1 MQNKI
6 AKEASLSFAGMTF
19 GQVVRYLFTILVSR
33 LAGAE
38 LLGFYAI
45 GNTITRLSEVTAKMG
60 LDEGVLKFVSRD
72 SSDRDSVLS
81 SIGTAIKFS
90 LLGSIALMLLQFFFS
105 DWLAVHFFNE
115 VDPYLVLILKCYA
128 LSIPFAS
135 LMSIMANSTQGYKTL
150 RYKILVTEIL
160 NSSFLLSFFI
170 FLGLVLNYKFAIL
183 FSPLITMVSAFM
195 AIGIVLFKKFDISP
209 MNLIKSSM
217 DYTLVSFS
225 IPIMFAAVIST
236 LLHWIDIL
244 MIGAFLDVTEV
255 GLYHPAAR
263 TSGLI
268 RVIFISFASIFS
280 PIISEL
286 HAKKDFSTMNYY
298 FKLVTRWI
306 LIITIPV
313 VILFLLVPEKIM
325 LIFGA
330 EFSQTKSAF
339 SILVFSAFIQA
350 LFGLGGS
357 ALVMTGYSKI
367 NLYNII
373 FAIILNIAIN
383 FILIP
388 KIGLEGAAIGTLCA
402 LLSIGVLRLVE
413 NIYLNNLFP
422 FNFHNFK
429 PIIAG
434 LFTFGI
440 IYYSSIVSLIDGFA
454 SVLFLAMIVSVVF
467 IFIVYLIG
475 FENEEKDVIKST
487 IQTIKEKFNER

>member
-6 AKEASLSFAGMTF
+6 AKEASLSFVGMTF
-19 GQVVRYLFTILVSR
+19 GQIVRYMFTILVSR

-72 SSDRDSVLS
+72 SSNRKSVVD
-81 SIGTAIKFS
+81 SIGSAVKISF
-90 LLGSIALMLLQFFFS
+90 LGSATLMILQFFLS
-105 DWLAVHFFNE
+105 DWLAIEFFNE
-115 VDPYLVLILKCYA
+115 TDPYLILVLKCYA
-128 LSIPFAS
+128 FSLPFAA
-135 LMSIMANSTQGYKTL
+135 LMSILVNSTQGYKTL
-150 RYKILVTEIL
+150 RYKILVSEVL
-160 NSSFLLSFFI
+160 NSSFLLTFFI
-170 FLGLVLNYKFAIL
+170 FLGITFDYKVAIL
-183 FSPLITMVSAFM
+183 FSPLITMVFAFIV
-195 AIGIVLFKKFDISP
+195 IGFILFKKFGIGPIDIG
-209 MNLIKSSM
+209 KSSM
-217 DYTLVSFS
+217 DYSLLSFS

-236 LLHWIDIL
+236 FLHWIDIL
-244 MIGAFLDVTEV
+244 MIGAYLNVTEV

-286 HAKKDFSTMNYY
+286 HAKKDFPTMNYY

-306 LIITIPV
+306 LIVTIPV
-313 VILFLLVPEKIM
+313 VILFLLIPEKIM

-330 EFSQTKSAF
+330 EFSVTKSAF
-339 SILVFSAFIQA
+339 SILVLSAFIQA
-350 LFGLGGS
+350 MFGLGGS
-357 ALVMTGYSKI
+357 ALVMTGHSRI

-373 FAIILNIAIN
+373 FAIILNVVIN
-383 FILIP
+383 SILIP
-388 KIGLEGAAIGTLCA
+388 KMGLEGAAVGTLCA
-402 LLSIGVLRLVE
+402 LLSIGIMRLVE

-434 LFTFGI
+434 ILTFAS
-440 IYYSSIVSLIDGFA
+440 IYYSSIVNLVSGFLG
-454 SVLFLAMIVSVVF
+454 VLLLAVLVSF
-467 IFIVYLIG
+467 IFVMIIYLIG
-475 FENEEKDVIKST
+475 FEDEEKNVIKST
-487 IQTIKEKFNER
+487 IQAIKEKFNER